1 MSSPVTKAFRLHW
14 HFCLHLSFSQR
25 LWLRKSHKSLSASL
39 AFLPKD
45 LFEDMQ
51 DAIESQK
58 PFGFIGISAS
68 GACNR
73 HLPCYCKGHKS
84 LSASLAFLPCKPPGW
99 VPENNRES
107 QKPFG
112 FIGISARGNLLLFT
126 SGTAP
131 SQKPFGFIGISAAV
145 RQRFACL
152 YPQARVT
159 KAFRLHWHF
168 CPVRKFCNY
177 SLTCCCVTKAFRL
190 HWHFCLQ
197 ISLCVPSGTRSVTK
211 AFRLH
216 WHFCLQC

>member
-84 LSASLAFLPCKPPGW
+84 LSASLAFLPADFVVRSVGNAECHKSLSASLAFLPTMLITGRKNPCQ
-99 VPENNRES
+99 S

-112 FIGISARGNLLLFT
+112 FIGISAQQG
-126 SGTAP
+126 
-131 SQKPFGFIGISAAV
+131 
-145 RQRFACL
+145 
-152 YPQARVT
+152 
-159 KAFRLHWHF
+159 
-168 CPVRKFCNY
+168 
-177 SLTCCCVTKAFRL
+177 
-190 HWHFCLQ
+190 
-197 ISLCVPSGTRSVTK
+197 
-211 AFRLH
+211 
-216 WHFCLQC
+216 